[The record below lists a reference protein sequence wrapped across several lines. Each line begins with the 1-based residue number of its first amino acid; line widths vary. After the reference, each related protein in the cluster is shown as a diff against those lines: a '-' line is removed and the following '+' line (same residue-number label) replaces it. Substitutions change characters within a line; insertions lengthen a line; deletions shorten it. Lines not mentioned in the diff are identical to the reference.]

1 MSWCIAIVNPF
12 NIAKLAIFLEHR
24 AWRIRRRCCLTLRA
38 ATSVF
43 RPLACRM
50 SPMPRSP
57 QVSWPTNTSQ
67 VGFDEWR
74 YKEFTEIG
82 KNKTIQNVWLVSVWF
97 IHSLY
102 GVVCCKQLKSSFAVS
117 VSTVSFLAWLMTN
130 VYQWSPAMMP
140 CIERPLDPKPKPFST
155 VPEMYIQLHFGA
167 ILQRVSSRKSYGLG
181 SERAPSGKSICPSQL
196 WKTSSK
202 CPRR

>member
-24 AWRIRRRCCLTLRA
+24 AWRIRRRCYDLKGCNIRNGPLPAGCHQCHGPRRCLDPQTL
-38 ATSVF
+38 
-43 RPLACRM
+43 PKWDLM
-50 SPMPRSP
+50 SGDIN
-57 QVSWPTNTSQ
+57 WL
-67 VGFDEWR
+67 VG
-74 YKEFTEIG
+74 
-82 KNKTIQNVWLVSVWF
+82 VWL
-97 IHSLY
+97 ILMYSLY